1 MMNILLAVDGSD
13 QSYEATQALAHLPPA
28 DKLVVLH
35 VLDVPNPAYPML
47 VPEVARD
54 LYATVEREMREEGK
68 RVLEQTVA
76 MLPPHTGPADKRLE
90 IGSPAEVILTVAEV
104 ERAHLIV
111 LGARGLGPIK
121 ELLLGSVS
129 HRVLAHAACPVLAVR
144 KPLRTLKRILVAVQG
159 PDDAELI
166 ARVLSA
172 HPFRQP
178 VEATVLTVLPFTQ
191 PVWPT
196 AALMPESLRK
206 DLLSRAK
213 HFVDG
218 VAATLDARYYRATGE
233 VIQGAPAME
242 IARAAEHRQADLI
255 VMGSRVRKYAG
266 PIMLGSVSHAVA
278 HRVPCSV
285 LIVR

>member
-1 MMNILLAVDGSD
+1 MNILLAVDGSD
-13 QSYEATQALAHLPPA
+13 QSYEATQALAHLPTA
-28 DKLVVLH
+28 DKLVVMH

-54 LYATVEREMREEGK
+54 LYATVEREMRAEGR
-68 RVLEQTVA
+68 RVLEQA
-76 MLPPHTGPADKRLE
+76 LAFLPPHTGPADRRLE
-90 IGSPAEVILTVAEV
+90 IGAPSDVILSVAGA
-104 ERAHLIV
+104 ERADLIV

-144 KPLRTLKRILVAVQG
+144 KPLRSLKRVLIAVQG
-159 PDDAELI
+159 PDDAETI
-166 ARVLSA
+166 VRYLSK
-172 HPFRQP
+172 HPFRNR

-196 AALMPESLRK
+196 AAMIPESLRK
-206 DLLSRAK
+206 DMVERTR

-218 VAATLDARYYRATGE
+218 IAAKLDATHYRATGDVVE
-233 VIQGAPAME
+233 GAPAPE
-242 IARAAEHRQADLI
+242 IVRAASRHNADLI
-255 VMGSRVRKYAG
+255 IVGSRVRKTAG
-266 PIMLGSVSHAVA
+266 PILLGSVSHSVVHQA
-278 HRVPCSV
+278 PGSV